1 MSSAASYVDPINA
14 EYREVVKAER
24 AALPHAIKC
33 GELLNL
39 AKENVKAEK
48 MKWGEWLMSH
58 THSEIG
64 GRYAGVG
71 AQMVVGADP
80 IPKYPAAAAHQHDPC
95 GLEPPLGYRIDA
107 MPEHE
112 PPEPFP
118 LSQAQG
124 NSGDLTAQ
132 QGISPRDLSSPPFRR
147 MK

>member
-1 MSSAASYVDPINA
+1 MLSSQ
-14 EYREVVKAER
+14 EEQAER
-24 AALPHAIKC
+24 KRV
-33 GELLNL
+33 L
-39 AKENVKAEK
+39 ANDARVREQA
-48 MKWGEWLMSH
+48 GTFMSR

-112 PPEPFP
+112 PLELFP

-132 QGISPRDLSSPPFRR
+132 QGMSPRDLSSPPFRR

>member
-1 MSSAASYVDPINA
+1 MGVEMVMLSSQ
-14 EYREVVKAER
+14 EEQAER
-24 AALPHAIKC
+24 KRV
-33 GELLNL
+33 L
-39 AKENVKAEK
+39 ANDARVREQA
-48 MKWGEWLMSH
+48 GTFMSH